1 VHSVEQEPTMGM
13 VLATG
18 LPGVSMNVSD
28 HICAFY
34 RGVEERDEVLLPYL
48 RAGLQAGDK
57 CICVL
62 DSTDPALLVD
72 ELGDEPRVEADQLS
86 TFCSEE
92 SYLRGGGF
100 SPDDML
106 GFWESVAR
114 SAFARHDYA
123 LVRSVGEMTW
133 ALRDLPGVDQL
144 VAYEAELNR
153 QLLKYPQVLLCLYD
167 LEQFTDGEVLIEIL
181 RTHPQVLMSRM
192 VLDNPWYIAPDE
204 RLSLA
209 T

>member
-1 VHSVEQEPTMGM
+1 MGTT
-13 VLATG
+13 LATG

-34 RGVEERDEVLLPYL
+34 RGVEERDAVLLPYL

-62 DSTDPALLVD
+62 DSTDPERLCA
-72 ELGDEPRVEADQLS
+72 EFEDEPRVEDDQLS
-86 TFCSEE
+86 TFRSQD
-92 SYLRGGGF
+92 SYLLHGQF

-106 GFWESVAR
+106 SFWESVAR
-114 SAFARHDYA
+114 TAFDVHDYTM
-123 LVRSVGEMTW
+123 VRAVGEMTW
-133 ALRDLPGVDQL
+133 ALRDVPGVNML

-167 LEQFTDGEVLIEIL
+167 LERFTDGALLMEIL
-181 RTHPQVLMSRM
+181 RTHPKVLMSRM
-192 VLDNPWYIAPDE
+192 VLDNPWYIEPDE
-204 RLSLA
+204 LL
-209 T
+209 TQPT